1 MYTFRLPEKHSVIYI
16 FKNLFPF
23 LVGMNEN
30 CFPFCLILDV
40 SGNFSPI
47 SLEARHRQ
55 CCRLVHSQ
63 KLTSMWQTF
72 FGGLPPP
79 SLALTLLMTAVRDT
93 EQDTGTLVPTH
104 KVPPPRSTC
113 FLFLCCEFYRW
124 RYGVV
129 KIYINP
135 LTYPPYIAWAKQ
147 KDVTGKNKNTFAVQK
162 LFH

>member
-1 MYTFRLPEKHSVIYI
+1 M
-16 FKNLFPF
+16 FPF
-23 LVGMNEN
+23 LPHTRCVWKLLSNQLGGKASTM
-30 CFPFCLILDV
+30 LQT
-40 SGNFSPI
+40 S
-47 SLEARHRQ
+47 SLSETHQHVADF
-55 CCRLVHSQ
+55 LWWPS
-63 KLTSMWQTF
+63 
-72 FGGLPPP
+72 PP

-135 LTYPPYIAWAKQ
+135 LIYPPYIAWAKQ

-162 LFH
+162 LFL